1 MLPPLPSGASHPP
14 MRIKSA
20 TFETSAPTLADCPEV
35 TMPECALIGRS
46 NVGKSSLLNMLT
58 GKKDLAKVSATP
70 GHTKMINYFII
81 NQQWRLV
88 DLPGY
93 GFAKVKKDQRD
104 FFHDVIAEYI
114 SAREGLACTYVILD
128 ATLPPQRIDLEFV
141 HWLCQL
147 RLPFA
152 LVFNKIDR
160 GKPNAIKK
168 NVEAFQQEMANFTTI
183 QPQTFTVSAKTG
195 SGAGLLI
202 ASMQRL

>member
-1 MLPPLPSGASHPP
+1 

-20 TFETSAPTLADCPEV
+20 TFEISAPTLAECPEV
-35 TMPECALIGRS
+35 TMPECAFIGRS
-46 NVGKSSLLNMLT
+46 NVGKSSLINMLT

-70 GHTKMINYFII
+70 GHTKLLNFFVL

-93 GFAKVKKDQRD
+93 GYAKVREQSRD

-114 SAREGLACTYVILD
+114 SGREGLACTYVILD
-128 ATLPPQRIDLEFV
+128 ATLKPQRIDVEFV
-141 HWLCQL
+141 QWLLQL

-160 GKPNAIKK
+160 EKPNAIKR
-168 NVEAFQQEMANFTTI
+168 NIELFQQEISAFCASP
-183 QPQTFTVSAKTG
+183 PQVYPVSAKTG
-195 SGAGLLI
+195 SGAGNLV

>member
-1 MLPPLPSGASHPP
+1 

-20 TFETSAPTLADCPEV
+20 NFEISAPTLAECPEA
-35 TMPECALIGRS
+35 TMPECAFIGRS
-46 NVGKSSLLNMLT
+46 NVGKSSLINMLT

-70 GHTKMINYFII
+70 GHTKLINFFVL

-93 GFAKVKKDQRD
+93 GYAKVREQSRD

-114 SAREGLACTYVILD
+114 SEREGLACTYVILD
-128 ATLPPQRIDLEFV
+128 STLPPQRIDVEFV
-141 HWLCQL
+141 QWLLQL

-160 GKPNAIKK
+160 GKPNAIQK
-168 NVEAFQQEMANFTTI
+168 NIDLFLSEIAPMCAMP
-183 QPQTFTVSAKTG
+183 PQVYPVSAKTG
-195 SGAGLLI
+195 SGAGLLV

>member
-1 MLPPLPSGASHPP
+1 

-20 TFETSAPTLADCPEV
+20 TFELSAPTLAECPEV

-46 NVGKSSLLNMLT
+46 NVGKSSLINMLT

-70 GHTKMINYFII
+70 GHTKLINYFIL

-93 GFAKVKKDQRD
+93 GYAKVREQSRD

-114 SAREGLACTYVILD
+114 SGREGLACTYVILD
-128 ATLPPQRIDLEFV
+128 ATLSPQRIDLEFV
-141 HWLCQL
+141 QWLLQL

-160 GKPNAIKK
+160 EKPNTIKR
-168 NVEAFQQEMANFTTI
+168 NMEHFLQEI
-183 QPQTFTVSAKTG
+183 SPLCSQPPQTFPVSAKTG
-195 SGAGLLI
+195 SGAGALV

>member
-1 MLPPLPSGASHPP
+1 

-20 TFETSAPTLADCPEV
+20 IFETSAPTLADCPEV
-35 TMPECALIGRS
+35 TMPECAFIGRS

-81 NQQWRLV
+81 NNQWRMV

-93 GFAKVKKDQRD
+93 GFAKVKKEQRD

-128 ATLPPQRIDLEFV
+128 ATLTPQRIDLEFV
-141 HWLCQL
+141 QWLLQL

-152 LVFNKIDR
+152 LVFNKTDR

-168 NVEAFQQEMANFTTI
+168 NIELFQNEMSLWTTA
-183 QPQTFTVSAKTG
+183 QPQIFPVSAKTG
-195 SGAGLLI
+195 SGAGALVE
-202 ASMQRL
+202 SMQRL

>member
-1 MLPPLPSGASHPP
+1 MLRAASSSNFFL
-14 MRIKSA
+14 MRIQSA
-20 TFETSAPTLADCPEV
+20 IFETSAPTLADCPEV
-35 TMPECALIGRS
+35 TMPECAFIGRS

-70 GHTKMINYFII
+70 GHTKLINYFVI
-81 NQQWRLV
+81 NQKWRMV

-128 ATLPPQRIDLEFV
+128 ATLTPQRIDLEFV
-141 HWLCQL
+141 QWLIQL

-160 GKPNAIKK
+160 AKPNAVKK
-168 NVEAFQQEMANFTTI
+168 NIELFQNEMSLWTTA
-183 QPQTFTVSAKTG
+183 QPQVFPVSAKTG
-195 SGAGLLI
+195 SGAGALV

>member
-1 MLPPLPSGASHPP
+1 
-14 MRIKSA
+14 MRIKTA

-35 TMPECALIGRS
+35 TMPECAFIGRS

-114 SAREGLACTYVILD
+114 SGREGLACTYVILD

-141 HWLCQL
+141 QWLLQL

-160 GKPNAIKK
+160 VKPNAVKK
-168 NVEAFQQEMANFTTI
+168 NIELFQNEMSLWSKAT
-183 QPQTFTVSAKTG
+183 PQIFPVSAKTG
-195 SGAGLLI
+195 SGAGLLV
-202 ASMQRL
+202 ASMEKL